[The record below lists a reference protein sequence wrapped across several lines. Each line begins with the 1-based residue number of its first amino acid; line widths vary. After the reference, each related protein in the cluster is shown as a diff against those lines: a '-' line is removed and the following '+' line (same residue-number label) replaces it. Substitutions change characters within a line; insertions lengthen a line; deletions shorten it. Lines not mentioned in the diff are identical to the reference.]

1 MNTKKFN
8 SAIAIVIL
16 ASLVLVTGSCKKYL
30 DQRPITEV
38 GPDVVFSDVPNA
50 YKALAG
56 VYSRLVGDQVYGIR
70 ISLYFTVDNDEMQGP
85 TGGGNDNDRRDISRY
100 AATPGNLQLF
110 APFSQLFQGIE
121 YANICIDKIP
131 KMDMYSN
138 GSEQEKKQLQRMYG
152 EALTLR
158 AQYYYEAIR

>member
-1 MNTKKFN
+1 MNKIIKATFL
-8 SAIAIVIL
+8 ITTTL
-16 ASLVLVTGSCKKYL
+16 LLFVLGSCKKFL
-30 DQRPITEV
+30 DQQPITEV
-38 GPDVVFSDVPNA
+38 GPELVFNDVASTRQA
-50 YKALAG
+50 IAG

-121 YANICIDKIP
+121 DRKSTRLN
-131 KMDMYSN
+131 SSH
-138 GSEQEKKQLQRMYG
+138 G
-152 EALTLR
+152 
-158 AQYYYEAIR
+158 